1 MPQEYVLCCSEAPC
15 GDPRDLRRVIP
26 VTASMPYAGITA
38 APDDAGRG
46 LPNRVAKAP
55 CRPSERQGF
64 VPTALQGVEAE
75 RLHPR
80 VVRRP
85 QQTAPRSAPLP
96 TPNAPHGLPR
106 PGRGAACGRGTGPR
120 SRRLRSARG
129 RPIRHDPGGPGR
141 PAPGRCGEDDRSPS
155 PVYPQGVHD
164 APGRRGVRHGRRWN
178 GGAARGTRWRGPRAR
193 GGGPLLGSAHT
204 LTGMPSQPMTK
215 HPS

>member
-96 TPNAPHGLPR
+96 TPNAPHGY
-106 PGRGAACGRGTGPR
+106 PGRGAALPAAGVRVPGVDDYALREGDPYATIPVDLEGRRPVDAEKTIAAHHPCIRKAFTTPPVVAESATAAGGTAEPLAARAGVVPAHAGVAPYWA
-120 SRRLRSARG
+120 RRT
-129 RPIRHDPGGPGR
+129 
-141 PAPGRCGEDDRSPS
+141 PS
-155 PVYPQGVHD
+155 P
-164 APGRRGVRHGRRWN
+164 ACR
-178 GGAARGTRWRGPRAR
+178 
-193 GGGPLLGSAHT
+193 
-204 LTGMPSQPMTK
+204 PSR
-215 HPS
+215 